1 MFCLGGTSK
10 NAYFQFINFQMD
22 FPVIW
27 ATYIL
32 EFSPTMVEYTAAFK
46 KKKIQ
51 KNFWSKIKPYGL
63 YGNMTQDVSLRLILK
78 K

>member
-46 KKKIQ
+46 KKKF
-51 KNFWSKIKPYGL
+51 KKISG
-63 YGNMTQDVSLRLILK
+63 VR
-78 K
+78 